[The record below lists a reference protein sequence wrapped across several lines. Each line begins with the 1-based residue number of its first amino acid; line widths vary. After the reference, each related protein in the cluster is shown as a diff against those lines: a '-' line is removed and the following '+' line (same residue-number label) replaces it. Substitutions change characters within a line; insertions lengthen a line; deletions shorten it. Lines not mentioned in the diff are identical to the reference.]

1 LAAVVAVP
9 AATAEILERVVLAA
23 AQAVQLQELLGQQGL
38 LGKGTRAAIQLY
50 PVVALLAAAAQAP

>member
-23 AQAVQLQELLGQQGL
+23 AQAVLLHQLLGQQGL
-38 LGKGTRAAIQLY
+38 LGKETRVAIPLY
-50 PVVALLAAAAQAP
+50 PVVALLAAAAQAL